1 MVAQKRSLDNA
12 PSSHKSKKLKASTSA
27 SERPQNAPP
36 TTSSLTTDD
45 IDFPR
50 GGGTSY
56 TPLEV
61 KTIRA
66 EALKEADSELFKE
79 AQDESKKS
87 KKRKRKSEAG
97 PSTDEPNTGKIDRI
111 RIEHLNYKRMN
122 VGMKIFG
129 QIMSIQP
136 FALIVSLPN
145 QLFGH
150 VPIINVSS
158 QLTSLLERTENED
171 EEDEE
176 SNSESGLRVPSLSD
190 IFREGQ
196 YVRAVIT
203 ALHAPG
209 HTDIAGIGRTRDDA
223 VRASKRVEL
232 SLYPEKVNAGVKK
245 TDLIPGFTLT
255 AEVRSLEDHG
265 YQLGLGV
272 PDMAGIL
279 TFKDTKGLSD
289 DQSLIVGQLVDVTV
303 QKQSSNGRTCHV
315 TNDPDLFS
323 SSSLT
328 EITSVTSVLPGT
340 SVQVLITSIHATG
353 FNVQVLGFFDG
364 TIDRLHLPR
373 HISEKTHKV
382 GKKVK
387 ARVLYDYSTTPP
399 RFALALN
406 EHIVELG
413 TSRTVSGFSIQ
424 EAYPIGKII
433 EGAKVLR
440 VEPERGVDVEVEDGL
455 EGFAHISHIS
465 DEHLP
470 VVSVSGPWKPD
481 SLHRARVIGYFPF
494 DGVLQLSLKPS
505 VLDQQFF
512 QVDDIEVGEIVKGTI
527 KKLADNALFVSL
539 SGNIDG
545 VVWPNHYADIML
557 KHPAKRF
564 KAGASIKC
572 RVLVVDTVR
581 KRISLTHKKTLLEST
596 LPIVSS
602 IEGAKI
608 GLVTYAVVFKVLAKH
623 LMVEFYNNV
632 KATVPMRE
640 VSEVPVKL
648 SDAFSVG
655 KTVKVRI
662 IDVDREHGRIV
673 ASIKKSSVSQSFNMD
688 INGVGIGDIVS
699 GTVSEIHSENAVLA
713 LQPSEVRAL
722 LSLNNLANHR
732 GVSLAQLRVDLSVND
747 RLEELVVVTRNT
759 EKNFVI
765 VATKPKGKASVKGSL
780 SMDKVAI
787 GQVVSGRV
795 TRRMR
800 QGTLIKLPSRI
811 GGLLHPTDA
820 TDDYET
826 GAPFPAID
834 SVLKATVVGIDATKK
849 QLSLSTRPSKMYPDE
864 VKPVTDRVIDGI
876 NDIHVGETLRGFIK
890 SVTDH
895 GLFVT
900 IARDVDARVQI
911 RELFDDYVKDWQ
923 ERFQTD
929 QVVKGRILS
938 VDTGTKKVEMTFR
951 SNDLSRKSTSL
962 SYGDLQ
968 KGQKISGTIKK
979 IEEYGLFIQ
988 IESSKLS
995 GLCHKSELSDNKDA
1009 DVTVALGSF
1018 REGDRVKAVIL
1029 DVANRRISLSCKPSH
1044 FSEEDFVDQD
1054 SDEPEAVEELGV
1066 IDEVADGDEQ
1076 EDGHDGLVSHEA
1088 DDSSDDGSD
1097 DDVMDVDSAPSHPQY
1112 QPSSAPK
1119 ASISESGVTLKLDTG
1134 FEWYAKEAPSEP
1146 SDEGSDGSEN
1156 TDDEDQPSK
1165 KRKRKRKE
1173 IEQDLTADMH
1183 TKAPEST
1190 ADFERLLLGSPNS
1203 SYLWVQYMAFLM
1215 QLSEIDKARETAG
1228 RALKT
1233 INFRE
1238 EQEKLNV
1245 WIALLN
1251 LENLYGTDETLEET
1265 FKEAARANDSKT
1277 IHLRLASIFDTSE
1290 KFQQAEDQYKR
1301 TSKKFGRSS
1310 KVWTLFAEFYLRHDN
1325 IENSRNLLPRSLQS
1339 LEKRKHLKTIS
1350 RFAQLE
1356 YKMGDAER
1364 GKTLFEGIVDSHPKR
1379 WDIWSIYMDMEAGQR
1394 NIQSLRSLFDRVL
1407 TFKMTSHKA
1416 KSFFKKW
1423 LELERRMGDE
1433 DGAATVKQKAVEWT
1447 QRANPS

>member
-1 MVAQKRSLDNA
+1 MAAQKRSLDNA
-12 PSSHKSKKLKASTSA
+12 PSSQKSKKLKASTSV
-27 SERPQNAPP
+27 
-36 TTSSLTTDD
+36 
-45 IDFPR
+45 
-50 GGGTSY
+50 Y

-66 EALKEADSELFKE
+66 EALKEADRELFKE

-87 KKRKRKSEAG
+87 KKRKK
-97 PSTDEPNTGKIDRI
+97 KI

-129 QIMSIQP
+129 QIVSIQP

-158 QLTSLLERTENED
+158 QLTSLLEKTENEDGAD

-176 SNSESGLRVPSLSD
+176 SNSESELRVPSLLD

-203 ALHAPG
+203 ALYAPG
-209 HTDIAGIGRTRDDA
+209 HTNIAGIGRTRDDA

-232 SLYPEKVNAGVKK
+232 SLYPDKVNAGVNK

-255 AEVRSLEDHG
+255 AEVRSFEDHG

-289 DQSLIVGQLVDVTV
+289 GRSLMVGQLVDVTV
-303 QKQSSNGRTCHV
+303 QRQSSNGRTCHV
-315 TNDPDLFS
+315 TNDPALFS

-373 HISEKTHKV
+373 HISEKTHKI

-387 ARVLYDYSTTPP
+387 ARVLYNYSTTPP

-406 EHIVELG
+406 EHVIELH
-413 TSRTVSGFSIQ
+413 TSRTGSGISIQ

-440 VEPERGVDVEVEDGL
+440 VEPERGVDIEVEDGL

-470 VVSVSGPWKPD
+470 IVSVSGPWKPE
-481 SLHRARVIGYFPF
+481 SLHRARVTGYFPF

-557 KHPAKRF
+557 KNPAKRF
-564 KAGASIKC
+564 KVGAIIKC

-581 KRISLTHKKTLLEST
+581 KRLSLTHKKTLLEST

-623 LMVEFYNNV
+623 LLVEFYNNV

-640 VSEVPVKL
+640 VSEVPVTL

-655 KTVKVRI
+655 KIVKVRI

-732 GVSLAQLRVDLSVND
+732 GVSLAQLRAREARCCDKEY
-747 RLEELVVVTRNT
+747 RE
-759 EKNFVI
+759 NFVI
-765 VATKPKGKASVKGSL
+765 VATKPKDKPSVKGSL
-780 SMDKVAI
+780 SMDTVAI
-787 GQVVSGRV
+787 GQVVNGRV

-800 QGTLIKLPSRI
+800 QGTFIKLPSRI

-826 GAPFPAID
+826 GAPFPA
-834 SVLKATVVGIDATKK
+834 TVVGIDAAKK
-849 QLSLSTRPSKMYPDE
+849 QLSLSTRPSKMYPNE
-864 VKPVTDRVIDGI
+864 VKPVIDRVVDGI

-938 VDTGTKKVEMTFR
+938 VDASTKKVEMTFR
-951 SNDLSRKSTSL
+951 SNDMSRKSTSL

-979 IEEYGLFIQ
+979 IEEYGIFIQ

-1009 DVTVALGSF
+1009 DVTVAMGSF

-1054 SDEPEAVEELGV
+1054 PDEPEDLTRPLHTRNTGPYQHLRHPPQNLGGTPKRRPQSPTMMT
-1066 IDEVADGDEQ
+1066 DQ
-1076 EDGHDGLVSHEA
+1076 T
-1088 DDSSDDGSD
+1088 GS
-1097 DDVMDVDSAPSHPQY
+1097 
-1112 QPSSAPK
+1112 
-1119 ASISESGVTLKLDTG
+1119 G
-1134 FEWYAKEAPSEP
+1134 
-1146 SDEGSDGSEN
+1146 N
-1156 TDDEDQPSK
+1156 TDDEDLPSK

-1203 SYLWVQYMAFLM
+1203 SLL
-1215 QLSEIDKARETAG
+1215 LSEIDKARETAR

-1233 INFRE
+1233 IHFRE

-1245 WIALLN
+1245 WIAMLN

-1277 IHLRLASIFDTSE
+1277 IHLRLASIFETSE
-1290 KFQQAEDQYKR
+1290 KLPAEDQFKR
-1301 TSKKFGRSS
+1301 ASKKFGRSS
-1310 KVWTLFAEFYLRHDN
+1310 KVWTLFAEFYLRH
-1325 IENSRNLLPRSLQS
+1325 LQS

-1350 RFAQLE
+1350 KFAQLE
-1356 YKMGDAER
+1356 YKMGDPER

-1379 WDIWSIYMDMEAGQR
+1379 WDVWSIYMDMEAGQH

-1433 DGAATVKQKAVEWT
+1433 DGAAMVKQKAVEWT

>member
-1 MVAQKRSLDNA
+1 MAAQKRSLDSA

-27 SERPQNAPP
+27 FESALPD
-36 TTSSLTTDD
+36 TSSLTTDD

-66 EALKEADSELFKE
+66 EALKEADRELFKE

-87 KKRKRKSEAG
+87 KKRKRKSNVG
-97 PSTDEPNTGKIDRI
+97 PSTDVSTTGKNDRI

-150 VPIINVSS
+150 VPITNVSS
-158 QLTSLLERTENED
+158 QLTSLLERAENED
-171 EEDEE
+171 EEDDEF
-176 SNSESGLRVPSLSD
+176 NSKSGVRVPCLSD
-190 IFREGQ
+190 IFCEGQ
-196 YVRAVIT
+196 YVRAVVT
-203 ALHAPG
+203 ALHTQG

-223 VRASKRVEL
+223 ARASKRVEL

-245 TDLIPGFTLT
+245 TDLVPAFTLT
-255 AEVRSLEDHG
+255 AEVRSVEDHG

-272 PDMAGIL
+272 QGMAGIL
-279 TFKDTKGLSD
+279 TFKDTKGLTD
-289 DQSLIVGQLVDVTV
+289 GQSLIVGQLVDVTV

-315 TNDPDLFS
+315 TNDPDLFL

-340 SVQVLITSIHATG
+340 AVLVLITSVHATG
-353 FNVQVLGFFDG
+353 LNVQVLGFFDG

-373 HISEKTHKV
+373 RISDKTHKV
-382 GKKVK
+382 GKKIK
-387 ARVLYDYSTTPP
+387 ARVLYNYSTAPP

-406 EHIVELG
+406 EHIAELG
-413 TSRTVSGFSIQ
+413 TLRTKSGFNIQ
-424 EAYPIGKII
+424 EAYPVGKII
-433 EGAKVLR
+433 EDAKILR

-455 EGFAHISHIS
+455 KGFAHISHIS

-470 VVSVSGPWKPD
+470 TVSASSPWKPD
-481 SLHRARVIGYFPF
+481 SIHRARVIGYFPF

-512 QVDDIEVGEIVKGTI
+512 QVDDIKVGGIVKGTI
-527 KKLADNALFVSL
+527 KKLADNGLFVSL

-545 VVWPNHYADIML
+545 VVWPNHYADIVL

-564 KAGASIKC
+564 KVGTSVKC

-581 KRISLTHKKTLLEST
+581 KRLSLTHKKTLLEST

-602 IEGAKI
+602 IEDAKI
-608 GLVTYAVVFKVLAKH
+608 GLVTHAVVFKVLTKH

-632 KATVPMRE
+632 KATVPIRE
-640 VSEVPVKL
+640 VSEVPVNL

-655 KTVKVRI
+655 KIVKVRI
-662 IDVDREHGRIV
+662 IDVDQEHGRIV
-673 ASIKKSSVSQSFNMD
+673 ASIKKSSASQSFNAD
-688 INGVGIGDIVS
+688 ISGVGIGDIVN
-699 GTVSEIHSENAVLA
+699 GTVSEIHSENVVLA
-713 LQPSEVRAL
+713 LQPSEVRAF
-722 LSLNNLANHR
+722 LSLNNLSNHR
-732 GVSLAQLRVDLSVND
+732 GVSLAQLSVDLSIND
-747 RLEELVVVTRNT
+747 KLEELVVVTRNT

-765 VATKPKGKASVKGSL
+765 VATRPKGKANVKGSL
-780 SMDKVAI
+780 SMDKVVI

-795 TRRMR
+795 TRRVR

-820 TDDYET
+820 TDDYEM
-826 GAPFPAID
+826 GIPFPATD

-849 QLSLSTRPSKMYPDE
+849 QLSLSTRPSKIYSDE
-864 VKPVTDRVIDGI
+864 SKPVVDRVVDGI

-890 SVTDH
+890 SITDH

-900 IARDVDARVQI
+900 IARNVDARVQI

-923 ERFQTD
+923 ERFRTD

-938 VDTGTKKVEMTFR
+938 VDINTKKVEMTLR
-951 SNDLSRKSTSL
+951 SNDFARKSTFL

-1029 DVANRRISLSCKPSH
+1029 DVVNRRISLSCKPSH
-1044 FSEEDFVDQD
+1044 FSEEDFADQD
-1054 SDEPEAVEELGV
+1054 SDEAEAVEQLGV
-1066 IDEVADGDEQ
+1066 VDEDADDDEQ
-1076 EDGHDGLVSHEA
+1076 EDSQDGLLHHEA
-1088 DDSSDDGSD
+1088 NDSSDDNSD
-1097 DDVMDVDSAPSHPQY
+1097 DGVMDVDSAPTHLRY
-1112 QPSSAPK
+1112 QLSSAPK
-1119 ASISESGVTLKLDTG
+1119 ETTANSGMTLKMDAG
-1134 FEWYAKEAPSEP
+1134 FNWYVKETPP
-1146 SDEGSDGSEN
+1146 KQSDDGSDGSEN

-1165 KRKRKRKE
+1165 KRKRRRKD
-1173 IEQDLTADMH
+1173 IEQDFTADMH

-1203 SYLWVQYMAFLM
+1203 SYLWVQYMAFFM
-1215 QLSEIDKARETAG
+1215 QLSEIDKARETAR
-1228 RALKT
+1228 RALST

-1251 LENLYGTDETLEET
+1251 LENLYGTDETLEAT

-1277 IHLRLASIFDTSE
+1277 IHLRLASIFDASK
-1290 KFQQAEDQYKR
+1290 KFQQAEDQHKR
-1301 TSKKFGRSS
+1301 TCKKFGRSS
-1310 KVWTLFAEFYLRHDN
+1310 KVWTLFAEFYLRRDD

-1356 YKMGDAER
+1356 YKMGDPER

-1379 WDIWSIYMDMEAGQR
+1379 WDIWSIYMDMEVGQS

-1407 TFKMTSHKA
+1407 AFKMTSHKA

-1423 LELERRMGDE
+1423 LELERRLGDE
-1433 DGAATVKQKAVEWT
+1433 DGATMVKQKAVEWT

>member
-1 MVAQKRSLDNA
+1 MAAQKRTLDNP
-12 PSSHKSKKLKASTSA
+12 PSSHKSKKLKASTSV
-27 SERPQNAPP
+27 SERPQNVP
-36 TTSSLTTDD
+36 TTSSLMTDN

-66 EALKEADSELFKE
+66 EALKEADRELFNE

-97 PSTDEPNTGKIDRI
+97 PSTDESKAGKNDRI

-150 VPIINVSS
+150 VPITNVSS
-158 QLTSLLERTENED
+158 QLTSLLEKTENED
-171 EEDEE
+171 EDDEE
-176 SNSESGLRVPSLSD
+176 SNSENGVRVPSLFD

-196 YVRAVIT
+196 YVRAVVT

-209 HTDIAGIGRTRDDA
+209 HTDIVGIGRTRDDA

-245 TDLIPGFTLT
+245 TDLVPGFTLT
-255 AEVRSLEDHG
+255 AEVRSIEDHG
-265 YQLGLGV
+265 YQLSFGV
-272 PDMAGIL
+272 PDMTGIL

-328 EITSVTSVLPGT
+328 EITSAASVLPGS
-340 SVQVLITSIHATG
+340 SVQVLITSIHAAG

-373 HISEKTHKV
+373 LISEKTHKV

-387 ARVLYDYSTTPP
+387 ARVLYDYSMTPP

-413 TSRTVSGFSIQ
+413 TSRTVSRISIQ
-424 EAYPIGKII
+424 EACPVGKII

-470 VVSVSGPWKPD
+470 VVSASGPWKPD
-481 SLHRARVIGYFPF
+481 SVHRARVIGYFPF

-505 VLDQQFF
+505 VLDQRFF
-512 QVDDIEVGEIVKGTI
+512 QVDDIKVGEIVKGTI
-527 KKLADNALFVSL
+527 KKLADNGLFVSL

-557 KHPAKRF
+557 KHPTKRF
-564 KAGASIKC
+564 KVGASIKC

-581 KRISLTHKKTLLEST
+581 KRLSLTHKKTLLEST

-602 IEGAKI
+602 IENAKI
-608 GLVTYAVVFKVLAKH
+608 GLVTHAVVFKVLAKH

-632 KATVPMRE
+632 KATVPISE

-655 KTVKVRI
+655 KIVKVRI
-662 IDVDREHGRIV
+662 IDVNEEHGRIV
-673 ASIKKSSVSQSFNMD
+673 ASIKKSSASQSFNTD
-688 INGVGIGDIVS
+688 ISGIGISDIVS

-732 GVSLAQLRVDLSVND
+732 GISLAQLRVDLSVND
-747 RLEELVVVTRNT
+747 KLEELVVVTRNT
-759 EKNFVI
+759 EKNLVI
-765 VATKPKGKASVKGSL
+765 VATKPKGKANVKGSL
-780 SMDKVAI
+780 SMDKVVI

-811 GGLLHPTDA
+811 GGLLHPTDT

-826 GAPFPAID
+826 GTPFPAID
-834 SVLKATVVGIDATKK
+834 SVLKTTVIGIDAAKK

-864 VKPVTDRVIDGI
+864 LKPVADRVIDGI

-895 GLFVT
+895 GLFVA

-938 VDTGTKKVEMTFR
+938 IDTNTKKVEMTFR

-962 SYGDLQ
+962 GYGDLQ
-968 KGQKISGTIKK
+968 KGQKIIGTLKK
-979 IEEYGLFIQ
+979 IAEYGLFIQ

-1029 DVANRRISLSCKPSH
+1029 DVTNRRISLSCKPSH

-1054 SDEPEAVEELGV
+1054 SDETEAVEELGV
-1066 IDEVADGDEQ
+1066 IDENVDDDEQ
-1076 EDGHDGLVSHEA
+1076 EDGQDGLVPHEA
-1088 DDSSDDGSD
+1088 DDSTDDDSN
-1097 DDVMDVDSAPSHPQY
+1097 DDVMDIDSAPSHPQY
-1112 QPSSAPK
+1112 QQSSSAPK
-1119 ASISESGVTLKLDTG
+1119 ATTSESVPLKLNTG
-1134 FEWYAKEAPSEP
+1134 FEWYAKEVPSEL
-1146 SDEGSDGSEN
+1146 SDDASDAFEN
-1156 TDDEDQPSK
+1156 TDNEDQPSK

-1183 TKAPEST
+1183 TKAPDST

-1203 SYLWVQYMAFLM
+1203 SYLWVQYMAFLT
-1215 QLSEIDKARETAG
+1215 QLSEIDKARETAR

-1290 KFQQAEDQYKR
+1290 KFQQAEDQYRR
-1301 TSKKFGRSS
+1301 TCKKFGRSS

-1325 IENSRNLLPRSLQS
+1325 IENSRNLLSRSLQS

-1356 YKMGDAER
+1356 YKMGDPER

-1423 LELERRMGDE
+1423 LELERRLGDE
-1433 DGAATVKQKAVEWT
+1433 DGATMVKQKAVEWT

>member
-1 MVAQKRSLDNA
+1 MAAQKRSLDNA

-36 TTSSLTTDD
+36 TTSTLTTDD

-66 EALKEADSELFKE
+66 EALKEADRELFKE

-97 PSTDEPNTGKIDRI
+97 PSTNESNTGKNDRI

-150 VPIINVSS
+150 VPITNVSS
-158 QLTSLLERTENED
+158 QLTSLLEKTENED

-176 SNSESGLRVPSLSD
+176 SNSESGLHVPSLSD

-289 DQSLIVGQLVDVTV
+289 GQSLIVGQLVNVTV
-303 QKQSSNGRTCHV
+303 KKQSSNGRTCHV

-340 SVQVLITSIHATG
+340 SVLVLITSIHATG

-413 TSRTVSGFSIQ
+413 TSRTLSGSSIQ

-433 EGAKVLR
+433 DGAKVLR

-455 EGFAHISHIS
+455 EGFAHISHLS

-470 VVSVSGPWKPD
+470 IVSVSGPWKPD

-564 KAGASIKC
+564 KVGASIKC

-581 KRISLTHKKTLLEST
+581 KRLSLTNKKTLLEST
-596 LPIVSS
+596 LPVVSS

-688 INGVGIGDIVS
+688 INGVGIGDIVN

-780 SMDKVAI
+780 SMDKVVI

-826 GAPFPAID
+826 GAPFPAVD
-834 SVLKATVVGIDATKK
+834 YVLKATVVGIDAAKK
-849 QLSLSTRPSKMYPDE
+849 QLSLSTRPSKMFPDE

-938 VDTGTKKVEMTFR
+938 VDTSTKKVEMTFR

-1009 DVTVALGSF
+1009 DVTVALSGF

-1044 FSEEDFVDQD
+1044 FSEEDFADQD
-1054 SDEPEAVEELGV
+1054 SDETEAVEELGV
-1066 IDEVADGDEQ
+1066 IDEVADDDEQ
-1076 EDGHDGLVSHEA
+1076 EDDHDGLVSHQA

-1119 ASISESGVTLKLDTG
+1119 ATISESGVTLKMDAG

-1203 SYLWVQYMAFLM
+1203 SYLW
-1215 QLSEIDKARETAG
+1215 LSEIDKARETAR

-1301 TSKKFGRSS
+1301 TCKKFGRSS
-1310 KVWTLFAEFYLRHDN
+1310 KVWALFAEFYLRHDN
-1325 IENSRNLLPRSLQS
+1325 IESSRNLLPRSLQS

-1350 RFAQLE
+1350 KFAQLE

-1394 NIQSLRSLFDRVL
+1394 NIQSLRSLFDRAL